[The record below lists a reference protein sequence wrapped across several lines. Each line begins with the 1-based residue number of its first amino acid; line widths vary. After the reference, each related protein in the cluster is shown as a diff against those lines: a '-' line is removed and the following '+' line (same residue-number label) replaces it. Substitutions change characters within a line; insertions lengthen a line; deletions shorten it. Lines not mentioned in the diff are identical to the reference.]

1 MSSLLCWQV
10 AYFAYAASLSDG
22 IQSIRHPVTELRFRA
37 SQSGDGAHRRRGL
50 VVWEGHAQGPRLL
63 LLIGSPGAET
73 YLRTCTGSEPAL
85 EEEDLSPAED
95 PDADPLGGRVPAG
108 RGAVLTRRGITLR
121 VLLKDGLIEPG
132 DSVLSIHY
140 LGKRFVGDLLCD
152 GKIRWVETGQLFNS
166 PSAWAT
172 HCKKL
177 INPAKKSGCGW
188 ASVKYRG
195 QKLVQ
200 YKTSWLHKY
209 QPAAETPLCLALQG
223 LVSEGEEEE
232 LGEEEEEEEEEGSRK
247 TGSKSQLE
255 PESSPPEKRGERK
268 ECVPVRYHT
277 LGSRDS
283 GRDPHTLVELTAFS
297 AINRFQ
303 PFNVAMSSNVLLL
316 LICQNLFMRGLSL
329 VGWYH
334 SHPFSPPHPSLQDI
348 DSQMDYQLKLQG
360 SDFHCHLTRSEICQN
375 LFMRGL
381 SLVGWYH
388 SHPFSPPH
396 PSLQDID
403 SQMDYQLKLQGSSNG
418 FQPCLGLLCGPYS
431 LGNQGLQSKITPFCV
446 VPPPEQRPND
456 YGIPVEVEVS
466 SVQDAFLTSDV
477 LHEMGSL
484 NGHAPKDHAY
494 SQILEYVYNQLL
506 TGQG

>member
-1 MSSLLCWQV
+1 MSQSGPLHQQPGLSRCFVSRSEFPALLAGFLFSLCSV
-10 AYFAYAASLSDG
+10 SLG
-22 IQSIRHPVTELRFRA
+22 VQSIRHPVTELRFRA
-37 SQSGDGAHRRRGL
+37 SQSGDGAHRRWGL

-63 LLIGSPGAET
+63 LLIGAPGAET

-232 LGEEEEEEEEEGSRK
+232 LGEEEEEEEEGSRK

-360 SDFHCHLTRSEICQN
+360 S
-375 LFMRGL
+375 
-381 SLVGWYH
+381 
-388 SHPFSPPH
+388 
-396 PSLQDID
+396 
-403 SQMDYQLKLQGSSNG
+403 SNG

-477 LHEMGSL
+477 LHEMMLLVEFYKWAPDLVCFTEPWNQEITFLDKLKGSL
-484 NGHAPKDHAY
+484 NGHAPKDQAY

>member
-1 MSSLLCWQV
+1 M
-10 AYFAYAASLSDG
+10 
-22 IQSIRHPVTELRFRA
+22 
-37 SQSGDGAHRRRGL
+37 
-50 VVWEGHAQGPRLL
+50 
-63 LLIGSPGAET
+63 
-73 YLRTCTGSEPAL
+73 GSEPAL

-95 PDADPLGGRVPAG
+95 PDADPLEGRVPAG

-132 DSVLSIHY
+132 DAVLSIHY

-209 QPAAETPLCLALQG
+209 QPAAETG

-232 LGEEEEEEEEEGSRK
+232 LGEEEEEEEEGSRK
-247 TGSKSQLE
+247 TGNKSQLE
-255 PESSPPEKRGERK
+255 TESSPPEKRGERK

-303 PFNVAMSSNVLLL
+303 PFNVAVSSNVLLL
-316 LICQNLFMRGLSL
+316 L
-329 VGWYH
+329 
-334 SHPFSPPHPSLQDI
+334 
-348 DSQMDYQLKLQG
+348 
-360 SDFHCHLTRSEICQN
+360 DFHCHLTRSEVVGYLGGRWDTNTQLLTVLRAFPCRSRLADRDSAPAVEEEICQN

-446 VPPPEQRPND
+446 VPPPEHRPND

-477 LHEMGSL
+477 LHEMMLLVEFYKSAPDLVRFTEPWNQEITFLDKLKGSL
-484 NGHAPKDHAY
+484 NGHAPKDQAY